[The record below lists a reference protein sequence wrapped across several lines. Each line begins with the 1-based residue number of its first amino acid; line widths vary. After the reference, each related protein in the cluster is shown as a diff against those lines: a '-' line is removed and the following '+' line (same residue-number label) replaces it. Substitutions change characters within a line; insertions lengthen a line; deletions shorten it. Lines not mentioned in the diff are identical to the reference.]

1 MEGRRVENTMAEV
14 AVKLTHGDYL
24 LFPDDGLRHELI
36 DGEHVVTAA
45 PRWRHQLILGDLF
58 VALHAAVRAQGS
70 GAVVFA
76 PMDVILSKHDVL
88 QPDIL
93 YISAERRHIAA
104 DPEDWVRGAPDLCVE
119 VLSPSSRR
127 IDEVRKRQRYELFG
141 VAELWIADPPVDCVR
156 VYRRES
162 GGEGFARP
170 VELSAEHGDVL
181 TTPLLSAFA
190 MPLQAVFAAPRGTGE
205 DADDWSPYR
214 PRPRR

>member
-1 MEGRRVENTMAEV
+1 MAEP

-24 LFPDDGLRHELI
+24 LIPEDGLKHEII

-45 PRWRHQLILGDLF
+45 PRWRHQLIIGDLYF
-58 VALHAAVRAQGS
+58 ALRSAVHALGS
-70 GAVVFA
+70 GVVVLS

-88 QPDIL
+88 QPDLL
-93 YISAERRHIAA
+93 YVSAERRHIAA

-141 VAELWIADPPVDCVR
+141 VTELWIADPPVDRVR
-156 VYRRES
+156 VYRREP
-162 GGEGFARP
+162 GAEGFARP
-170 VELSAEHGDVL
+170 VELAAEHGDVL
-181 TTPLLSAFA
+181 TTPLLPAFA
-190 MPLQAVFAAPRGTGE
+190 MPLTAVFAAPRGPGE